1 MVQQQPHKPQPG
13 GSRGAKPKYRGRI
26 FRSQKPRHDHPQAPH
41 PHPDHGHHA
50 PTSQTA
56 DFRLPTTDSRVQ
68 TFQSPTGDTL
78 RIIVL
83 GGCEEVGRNCTL
95 IEYKNDIVIIDMGL
109 QFPEENMPGI
119 DYIIPNMNYLKG
131 KEKNVRGVI
140 ITHGHYDH
148 IGAIPHTIPNIGNP
162 PIYALPMSAAIIKRR
177 QEDFHT
183 RQLNVKVTKASD
195 VLRLGSLTV
204 SFFHINHNIP
214 DSVGIVIDS
223 PVGRVCHTGDWKFD
237 FHPAGTVHADFQHIA
252 SLGKEGVLVLMGDS
266 TNANHPGHQVSE
278 KVIGEELELI
288 IEKAPGRVIVG
299 TFASLLSRVKQIIE
313 ASERLGKKVAI
324 DGYSMKTNVE
334 IAKVMGYIKCNQ
346 STLIKPEQ
354 MDSYEDSNVVLIC
367 TGAQGE
373 KNAALN
379 RIANNEHRSVQ
390 IRESDT
396 IIFSSSVIPGNEN
409 SVQRLMDTLY
419 RKGANVINYK
429 MMDVHAGGHAK
440 KEDIKLMLALFKP
453 KYYVPIEGNHFLLRE
468 NAKVAASMGW
478 DREHIFIVDNGQI
491 MEFQKG
497 NGVLRKEKVPS
508 DYVFVDGLGVGD
520 VSQVVLRDRQVLA
533 EDGMVIV
540 IVQIEKR
547 TGKLLGNPDIISR
560 GFIFMKDQQELIRL
574 TREEVKKALVD
585 NDPKSSADPK
595 YTRDRIRDEVGKFL
609 FKKTER
615 RPMILPVVIEV

>member
-1 MVQQQPHKPQPG
+1 M
-13 GSRGAKPKYRGRI
+13 
-26 FRSQKPRHDHPQAPH
+26 
-41 PHPDHGHHA
+41 
-50 PTSQTA
+50 
-56 DFRLPTTDSRVQ
+56 
-68 TFQSPTGDTL
+68 
-78 RIIVL
+78 VL

-95 IEYKNDIVIIDMGL
+95 IEYKNDIILIDMGL

-119 DYIIPNMNYLKG
+119 DYIIPNMSYLKG
-131 KEKNVRGVI
+131 KEKNVRGLI

-183 RQLNVKVTKASD
+183 RPLNIKMTKASD

-204 SFFHINHNIP
+204 SFFHINHSIP

-237 FHPAGTVHADFQHIA
+237 FHPVGTVHADFQHIA

-266 TNANHPGHQVSE
+266 TNANHPGQQVSE
-278 KVIGEELELI
+278 KVIGEELDLI
-288 IEKAPGRVIVG
+288 IEKAPGRLIVG
-299 TFASLLSRVKQIIE
+299 TFASLLSRVKQLIE
-313 ASERLGKKVAI
+313 SSERHGKKVAI

-334 IAKVMGYIKCNQ
+334 IAKVMGFIKCNQ

-354 MDSYEDSNVVLIC
+354 MDSYEDNKIVLIC

-468 NAKVAASMGW
+468 NAKVAYSMGW
-478 DREHIFIVDNGQI
+478 TKENVFVVDNGQI
-491 MEFQKG
+491 MEFTKG
-497 NGVLRKEKVPS
+497 HGVLRKEKVPT

-540 IVQIEKR
+540 IVQIEKS
-547 TGKLLGNPDIISR
+547 TGKLIGNPDIVSR
-560 GFIFMKDQQELIRL
+560 GFIFMKDQQELITA
-574 TREEVKKALVD
+574 TRAEVKKAMLD
-585 NDPKSSADPK
+585 NDPRSSADPK
-595 YTRDRIRDEVGKFL
+595 YTRERIRDEVGKFL
-609 FKKTER
+609 YKKTER